1 MRCLYGKSRLRES
14 SLFDITVKSIQ
25 LGPVDGMG
33 GGKGSPSYPSAT
45 GIVQSSALRITHG
58 FIQKDTMQDISDTCL
73 ALSSSLINSDSFL
86 ENRLA
91 RS

>member
-1 MRCLYGKSRLRES
+1 MLVRKVQTPWIFPVWQYCEVY
-14 SLFDITVKSIQ
+14 TT
-25 LGPVDGMG
+25 GPSGLDGEG
-33 GGKGSPSYPSAT
+33 GGGSPSYPSAT
-45 GIVQSSALRITHG
+45 GKVQYSALRITHG
-58 FIQKDTMQDISDTCL
+58 FIQKDAMQDISDTCL

>member
-1 MRCLYGKSRLRES
+1 MGWGR
-14 SLFDITVKSIQ
+14 
-25 LGPVDGMG
+25 G
-33 GGKGSPSYPSAT
+33 GGEGSPSYPSAT